1 MTPPTTPRRFDQRAA
16 EHPRVHDE
24 AMPPGAV
31 TEAMVRAIATWINRA
46 CQRAE
51 AHACARQRG
60 EAEAATADAGFNPAE
75 RDLLLDP
82 GGDLAQRQAVF
93 RRVLHAA
100 RTHPQLEGVDPA
112 LLHDERGLQ
121 VLWEATCAWGEH
133 VQALLDDA
141 SITTIMIIGT
151 TVLGVGPQRRVIQP
165 QAYASAREPLLR
177 ATFLTRARGRIWDAE
192 NPIITGAWP
201 GTLQLHLVR
210 EPCVMAMRPA
220 EPGLLVV
227 MRRRHRPSATLPAL
241 VDRGM
246 LDAPAAAL
254 LALLLDA
261 GASCLVSGPPEAA
274 TMEVLDALVDYG
286 HGAPGQHVLVVD
298 RRARAV
304 GGPTPLPAQEPDE
317 PPSPGCMQVARPT
330 VLPALAALRPDL
342 VVLPTLDDAD
352 AGEVL
357 HHAEAGQRMLVRIN
371 AASAPAALR
380 RMARLAAT
388 AAAGTRFAGAPDAA
402 LHALSAAFD
411 VVIEVASAQPR
422 NRPCIQTV
430 ALLAEGSAFEQA
442 PRLVPLLTATVT
454 ADAIT
459 WAARAEVQGG
469 RLVWRDAPLA
479 CSARIQAW
487 VGAPSDRQEDQIADA
502 SPPESQGYEPRADH
516 RRAGAT
522 TPEREP
528 SLGLTDDH
536 RGVSHRR
543 AVEVTP
549 EREPSPGLTDD
560 ERKDDHRQAVAVT
573 SEHEP
578 APELQ
583 DNHHGVFHRRAVATT
598 PEREPSPGLTND
610 ERKAD
615 HRRAV
620 AVTPAHEPAPGLTHD
635 EGRADL
641 PQGGPTSPAR
651 APAPPDDDLLHRA
664 RAALR
669 VGAWDE
675 AAGVLTR
682 ALHTSDPAQV
692 QAVIAQALQM
702 PELVAPLDQALDEAA
717 ARLQAALAAWE
728 LDRAQQLSVVPSAN
742 VLVMRRRA
750 THPGWQAALAALTQR
765 QITLTTCQTALT
777 QASAH
782 RQRGD
787 LVRAVEVLQ
796 PIAVEALPPDLART
810 LLTARRSLLTQV
822 IAQAQ
827 ADVPAPLRD
836 VEALAQ
842 VNRDLAAQQAALT
855 QPAPAPGERSVPQA
869 RPDGP
874 KLRDEPPAPSGPV
887 ATPPPPAVPV
897 AGDAPVL
904 VTPTERSGWLEAA
917 LAQRPPTSS
926 ALPPAASTVDDDRGP
941 VSPTERSGWLEAAL
955 AFSRER
961 TRLRQADATQADAT
975 EGQDAA

>member
-1 MTPPTTPRRFDQRAA
+1 MTTRTTPRRFDQRAA
-16 EHPRVHDE
+16 EHHSVHDE
-24 AMPPGAV
+24 ALPPGAV

-51 AHACARQRG
+51 AHARARQRG
-60 EAEAATADAGFNPAE
+60 EAEAATADAGFDPTE

-141 SITTIMIIGT
+141 TITTIMIIGT

-177 ATFLTRARGRIWDAE
+177 ATFLTRARGLIWDAE
-192 NPIITGAWP
+192 DPIITGPWP

-210 EPCVMAMRPA
+210 EPCVMAMRPT

-261 GASCLVSGPPEAA
+261 GGSCLVSGPPEAA
-274 TMEVLDALVDYG
+274 TMQVLDALVDHG

-298 RRARAV
+298 RRAGAV
-304 GGPTPLPAQEPDE
+304 GGPTPMPAREPDE
-317 PPSPGCMQVARPT
+317 PPAPGCMQVARPT

-342 VVLPTLDDAD
+342 VVLPMLDDAD
-352 AGEVL
+352 AGEIL
-357 HHAEAGQRMLVRIN
+357 HHAEAGQRMLVRID

-388 AAAGTRFAGAPDAA
+388 AAGTRFAGAPDAA

-430 ALLAEGSAFEQA
+430 ALLAEGSAFDQA

-459 WAARAEVQGG
+459 WAARAAVQEG

-502 SPPESQGYEPRADH
+502 PPPEPQAHEPRADH

-522 TPEREP
+522 TP
-528 SLGLTDDH
+528 D
-536 RGVSHRR
+536 R
-543 AVEVTP
+543 A
-549 EREPSPGLTDD
+549 
-560 ERKDDHRQAVAVT
+560 
-573 SEHEP
+573 
-578 APELQ
+578 
-583 DNHHGVFHRRAVATT
+583 
-598 PEREPSPGLTND
+598 PSPGLTND
-610 ERKAD
+610 ERKED
-615 HRRAV
+615 HRRAG
-620 AVTPAHEPAPGLTHD
+620 ATTPDRELSPGLQDDHRGVTHRRAGATTPEHEPSPGLTHD
-635 EGRADL
+635 ERRADHR
-641 PQGGPTSPAR
+641 QGEPTSPE
-651 APAPPDDDLLHRA
+651 PVPEHPDDDLLHCA

-669 VGAWDE
+669 EGAWDE

-728 LDRAQQLSVVPSAN
+728 LDRAQQLSVVPPAN

-787 LVRAVEVLQ
+787 FVRAVEVLQ
-796 PIAVEALPPDLART
+796 PIAVDALPPDLART

-827 ADVPAPLRD
+827 ADAPTPLRY

-855 QPAPAPGERSVPQA
+855 QPAPAPGDRSVAEA
-869 RPDGP
+869 RAATP
-874 KLRDEPPAPSGPV
+874 KLRDTLAAPSGV
-887 ATPPPPAVPV
+887 ASAQAPPDTPTRDVTHLASASPSLDTAAPAPT
-897 AGDAPVL
+897 GI
-904 VTPTERSGWLEAA
+904 VTPTADEPVVGGATERLGWLDAA
-917 LAQRPPTSS
+917 LAHLASAPPSLDTTT
-926 ALPPAASTVDDDRGP
+926 PAPTGIVTPTADEPGAGGT
-941 VSPTERSGWLEAAL
+941 TERLGWLDAAL
-955 AFSRER
+955 AFSRAR
-961 TRLRQADATQADAT
+961 ARLRQADAT
-975 EGQDAA
+975 EGQDTV

>member
-1 MTPPTTPRRFDQRAA
+1 
-16 EHPRVHDE
+16 
-24 AMPPGAV
+24 
-31 TEAMVRAIATWINRA
+31 
-46 CQRAE
+46 
-51 AHACARQRG
+51 
-60 EAEAATADAGFNPAE
+60 
-75 RDLLLDP
+75 
-82 GGDLAQRQAVF
+82 
-93 RRVLHAA
+93 
-100 RTHPQLEGVDPA
+100 
-112 LLHDERGLQ
+112 
-121 VLWEATCAWGEH
+121 
-133 VQALLDDA
+133 
-141 SITTIMIIGT
+141 
-151 TVLGVGPQRRVIQP
+151 
-165 QAYASAREPLLR
+165 
-177 ATFLTRARGRIWDAE
+177 
-192 NPIITGAWP
+192 
-201 GTLQLHLVR
+201 
-210 EPCVMAMRPA
+210 
-220 EPGLLVV
+220 
-227 MRRRHRPSATLPAL
+227 
-241 VDRGM
+241 
-246 LDAPAAAL
+246 
-254 LALLLDA
+254 
-261 GASCLVSGPPEAA
+261 
-274 TMEVLDALVDYG
+274 MEVLDALVAHG

-298 RRARAV
+298 RRAGAV

-317 PPSPGCMQVARPT
+317 PPSPGGIGMQLARPT

-352 AGEVL
+352 AGEML

-411 VVIEVASAQPR
+411 VVIEVALAQPR

-430 ALLAEGSAFEQA
+430 ALLAEGSAFDQA

-459 WAARAEVQGG
+459 WVARAAVQEG

-487 VGAPSDRQEDQIADA
+487 VGAPSDRQEDQIADTP
-502 SPPESQGYEPRADH
+502 PPEPQAHEPRADH

-528 SLGLTDDH
+528 S
-536 RGVSHRR
+536 
-543 AVEVTP
+543 
-549 EREPSPGLTDD
+549 PGLTDD
-560 ERKDDHRQAVAVT
+560 ERK
-573 SEHEP
+573 
-578 APELQ
+578 
-583 DNHHGVFHRRAVATT
+583 
-598 PEREPSPGLTND
+598 
-610 ERKAD
+610 AD
-615 HRRAV
+615 HR
-620 AVTPAHEPAPGLTHD
+620 
-635 EGRADL
+635 
-641 PQGGPTSPAR
+641 QGGPTSAAR

-669 VGAWDE
+669 EGAWDE

-728 LDRAQQLSVVPSAN
+728 LDRAQQLSVVPPAN
-742 VLVMRRRA
+742 LLVMRRRA

-827 ADVPAPLRD
+827 ADAPAPLRD

-855 QPAPAPGERSVPQA
+855 QPAPAPGDRSVAEA
-869 RPDGP
+869 RAATP
-874 KLRDEPPAPSGPV
+874 KLRDTLAAPSGV
-887 ATPPPPAVPV
+887 ASAQAPPDTPTRDVAHLASAPPSLDTTTPAPTGIVTPIADEPV
-897 AGDAPVL
+897 AGGATERLGWLDAALAHLASAPPSL
-904 VTPTERSGWLEAA
+904 DTAAPAPTGIVTPTADEPGAGGTTERLGWL
-917 LAQRPPTSS
+917 
-926 ALPPAASTVDDDRGP
+926 D
-941 VSPTERSGWLEAAL
+941 AAL
-955 AFSRER
+955 AFSRAR
-961 TRLRQADATQADAT
+961 ARLRQADAT
-975 EGQDAA
+975 EGQDTV